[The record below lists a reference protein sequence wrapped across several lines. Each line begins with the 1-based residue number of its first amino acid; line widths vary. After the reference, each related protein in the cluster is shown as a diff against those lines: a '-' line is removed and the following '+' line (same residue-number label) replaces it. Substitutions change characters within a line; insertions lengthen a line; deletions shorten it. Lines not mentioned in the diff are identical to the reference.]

1 MSSQALPDLSH
12 LWMPLTANLQFKEHH
27 KLLVTAN
34 GMYYTTHDGHQVM
47 DATAGLWCVNAG
59 HGREEIIQAISQ
71 QAQKLDYA
79 PSFQI
84 GHEDSFRAA
93 HAVAQLMPEGLDRIF
108 FTNSGSESVD
118 TALTIAV
125 AYHRARG
132 EAQRTRLIARE
143 RGYHGVGLGG
153 ISVGGIANNRRN
165 VSGLLLHHIDALT
178 HTDKLEKNAFS
189 RGQPEWGVELAD
201 A

>member
-1 MSSQALPDLSH
+1 MSSQASPHLPHVS
-12 LWMPLTANLQFKEHH
+12 MPLPATLQFKEHPTR
-27 KLLVTAN
+27 LVAAK

-118 TALTIAV
+118 TALKIAV

-132 EAQRTRLIARE
+132 EAQRTRLIGRE
-143 RGYHGVGLGG
+143 RGYHGVGFGG

-165 VSGLLLHHIDALT
+165 FSGLLLPHVDHLPHT
-178 HTDKLEKNAFS
+178 HNHEKNAF
-189 RGQPEWGVELAD
+189 
-201 A
+201 